1 MRFLLRT
8 TAQIA
13 HVHPSVDRE
22 SAGPGLWAWELGG
35 LGAWGL
41 LPLLIGTGPLGGRR
55 RHCRKSKQKVSR
67 DRACLPCV
75 GNLRLGSDGG
85 GDDGVAGAWRDGAA
99 AACGYE
105 GTG

>member
-22 SAGPGLWAWELGG
+22 SAGPRLWTWGHGG

-41 LPLLIGTGPLGGRR
+41 LPLLIGTGPLGGKETALIVRR
-55 RHCRKSKQKVSR
+55 
-67 DRACLPCV
+67 
-75 GNLRLGSDGG
+75 
-85 GDDGVAGAWRDGAA
+85 
-99 AACGYE
+99 
-105 GTG
+105 